1 MMMIIIIVKNKVIT
15 IISRIVI
22 MTMKR
27 TWQSHN
33 HNDGDHQD
41 YHTDRHHVDDD
52 HHYQE
57 HGDCFHYLDYDHYD
71 EGLVI
76 VIKIRIMIIL

>member
-1 MMMIIIIVKNKVIT
+1 MMIIIIIKNKVIT

-33 HNDGDHQD
+33 HNDDDHQD

-57 HGDCFHYLDYDHYD
+57 HGDHYQDYDHYN

-76 VIKIRIMIIL
+76 VIRIRIMIIS